1 MCLKLRHLRGNPH
14 DARCRPPAILWNL
27 LAFVWPMSTIESMR
41 GQSADEETR
50 GSEASKAWRAQ
61 LATRMARPLTYLYLS
76 GTIIIATTMHGHW
89 EGRVMTA
96 AGCMCLALA
105 SIPALTGH
113 PKGKPLAWLIVSP
126 LVVVSLI
133 GYALVGFLSGPSVVM
148 TLTLVL
154 AGLLLGK
161 RIMLVLSAFIA
172 AALSVIAWAM
182 IHAYIPEPNA
192 QDISMTHAGSWVRT
206 IALSFLAIGLLGS
219 LMIELVERLEHSL
232 AQARSETR
240 LREQAERDKAQAEVT
255 SLQAKQ
261 LETIG
266 RLAAGVA
273 HDFNNNLTAIIGC
286 AELLKDECSN
296 RGFTTELVDDILS
309 SSRRAA
315 ELTRQLLAYSRK
327 AQMELAPTDL
337 HQLLKDAVTLLRRSI
352 DPRVKIETQLQ
363 ADNSTLLA
371 DATLLENA
379 LLNLLVNASDAMPDG
394 GKLTVATTTYD
405 VVEESADCLRG
416 LSPGMHILIEVLDTG
431 LGIEPENLPKIFD
444 PFFTTKPV
452 GKGTGLGLAAVF
464 GTIQSHNGSIEVES
478 EPQFGTAFR
487 IMLPCVTSEHINFR
501 RESTLVVKGSGK
513 ILLVTMTLRSAE
525 WPLRHCK
532 DSAMKS
538 RRLLTAFMR
547 SKWSKH
553 HRSALT

>member
-1 MCLKLRHLRGNPH
+1 
-14 DARCRPPAILWNL
+14 
-27 LAFVWPMSTIESMR
+27 
-41 GQSADEETR
+41 
-50 GSEASKAWRAQ
+50 
-61 LATRMARPLTYLYLS
+61 
-76 GTIIIATTMHGHW
+76 
-89 EGRVMTA
+89 MTA

-513 ILLVTMTLRSAE
+513 ILLVDDDLAVSRVAVATLQRLGYEVTTAADGIYALEVVEASPQRFDLVLLDLRMPKMSGEATFDALRNIAPTLPILIWSGYGAE
-525 WPLRHCK
+525 PELA
-532 DSAMKS
+532 AMLQRGAVGFVQKPYRIADLS
-538 RRLLTAFMR
+538 RIIDQAIQTGSNRKLIGNIT
-547 SKWSKH
+547 
-553 HRSALT
+553 